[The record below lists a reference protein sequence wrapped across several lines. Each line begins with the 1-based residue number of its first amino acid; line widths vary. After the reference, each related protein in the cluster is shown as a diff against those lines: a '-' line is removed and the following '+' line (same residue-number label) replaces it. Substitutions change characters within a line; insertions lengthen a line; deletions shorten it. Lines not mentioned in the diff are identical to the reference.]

1 MDVAKALIA
10 AELPPAHGLLPPY
23 SAGGPMVEPTE
34 TESMETLD
42 KFAEAMEAIVAK
54 ARSEGPGAFHVM
66 PETTPISRP
75 DETTAARNP
84 ILRWQFED

>member
-1 MDVAKALIA
+1 
-10 AELPPAHGLLPPY
+10 
-23 SAGGPMVEPTE
+23 
-34 TESMETLD
+34 METLD